1 MGLTTEPD
9 LKGAG
14 VCPQRLGRIA
24 PWMDRLVADGRLA
37 GLSVT
42 MQRRGRTVFAR
53 ACGQAD
59 LSRGTPFTLDTV
71 ARIYSMTKPLTSV
84 AVMQLYEQGL
94 FQLDDPV
101 SRFLPEFA
109 EMRVA
114 VGGNRAKL
122 ETEPAKRPITVRD
135 LLTHTAGLTYGFME
149 ATLVDAVYREKGID
163 FLARE
168 GTLAE
173 MTARAASA
181 PLLAQPGTAWNYSVA
196 TDVLGHFVAV
206 VSGRPFADY
215 LRDEVIAPLGMV
227 DTDFHVHPEWRDRFC
242 ACYAYDRARVL
253 HPFDGAVETSFG
265 APPAIPSGGGGLV
278 STASDYH
285 RFCRMILNGGEI
297 DGRRLLG
304 RKTVALMTANH
315 LPGDLASIGTPR
327 FAETSYAGIGF
338 GLGFSV
344 MLDPAKAQ
352 IVGTPGEV
360 AWGGMASTAFWID
373 PAEEL
378 AVVLMTQLV
387 PSSALPIR
395 KELRVLIYA
404 ALVD

>member
-1 MGLTTEPD
+1 MSALTDTDP
-9 LKGAG
+9 KGAG
-14 VCPQRLGRIA
+14 FSPGRLDRIV

-42 MQRRGRTVFAR
+42 VARRGRVAFSR

-59 LSRGTPFTLDTV
+59 LARNTPFTLDTV

-101 SRFLPEFA
+101 ARVLPDFT

-122 ETEPAKRPITVRD
+122 ETEPARRPITVRD

-149 ATLVDAVYREKGID
+149 ATLVDAQYRAHGID

-173 MTARAASA
+173 MTARVATM
-181 PLLAQPGTAWNYSVA
+181 PLLAQPGSAWNYSVA
-196 TDVLGHFVAV
+196 TDVLGQYVAAL
-206 VSGRPFADY
+206 SGRPFADY
-215 LRDEVIAPLGMV
+215 LREEVIGPLGMV
-227 DTDFHVHPEWRDRFC
+227 DTDFHVRPELMPRFC
-242 ACYAYDRARVL
+242 ASYAYDSERRL
-253 HPFDGAVETSFG
+253 RLFDDSVETAF
-265 APPAIPSGGGGLV
+265 AQPPAIASGGGGLV
-278 STASDYH
+278 STAADYH
-285 RFCRMILNGGEI
+285 RFCRMILARGTI
-297 DGRRLLG
+297 DGQQLLG
-304 RKTVALMTANH
+304 RKTVDLMLANH
-315 LPGDLASIGTPR
+315 LSGDLAAMGTPR
-327 FAETSYAGIGF
+327 FAETSYTGIGF

-344 MLDPAKAQ
+344 MLDPARAQ

-373 PAEEL
+373 PAEDL
-378 AVVLMTQLV
+378 SVVLMTQLV

-395 KELRVLIYA
+395 RELRVLTYA
-404 ALVD
+404 ALND

>member
-1 MGLTTEPD
+1 MTALTETDPEA
-9 LKGAG
+9 AG
-14 VCPQRLGRIA
+14 FDPAALARIA

-42 MQRRGRTVFAR
+42 VARRGRIAFAR

-59 LSRGTPFTLDTV
+59 LARGTPFTLDTV

-101 SRFLPEFA
+101 ARVLPEFA
-109 EMRVA
+109 QMRVA
-114 VGGNRAKL
+114 VGGNRAKI
-122 ETEPAKRPITVRD
+122 ETEPARRPITVRD

-149 ATLVDAVYREKGID
+149 ATLVDAQYREHKID

-173 MTARAASA
+173 MTARVARL

-196 TDVLGHFVAV
+196 TDVLGQYVAAL
-206 VSGRPFADY
+206 SGQPFADY
-215 LRDEVIAPLGMV
+215 LRDHVIGPLGMV
-227 DTDFHVHPEWRDRFC
+227 DTDFHVPPERMPRFC
-242 ACYAYDRARVL
+242 SAYVYDRARRL
-253 HPFDGAVETSFG
+253 NLFDDSVETAF
-265 APPAIPSGGGGLV
+265 AQPPSIASGGGGLV
-278 STASDYH
+278 STAADYH
-285 RFCRMILNGGEI
+285 RFCRMILDRGSL
-297 DGRRLLG
+297 DGARLLG
-304 RKTVALMTANH
+304 RKTVDLMLANH
-315 LPGDLASIGTPR
+315 LPGDLAAMGTPR
-327 FAETSYAGIGF
+327 FAETSYTGIGF

-344 MLDPAKAQ
+344 MLDPAQAQ
-352 IVGTPGEV
+352 ILGTRGEV

-373 PAEEL
+373 PAEDL
-378 AVVLMTQLV
+378 SVVLMTQLV

-395 KELRVLIYA
+395 RELRVLTYA
-404 ALVD
+404 ALET

>member
-1 MGLTTEPD
+1 MGVATDTD
-9 LKGAG
+9 LREAG
-14 VCPQRLGRIA
+14 VCPQRLARIA

-37 GLSVT
+37 GLSVS
-42 MQRRGRTVFAR
+42 MQRRGKTVFAR

-59 LSRGTPFTLDTV
+59 LARGTPFTLETV
-71 ARIYSMTKPLTSV
+71 TRIYSMTKPLTSV

-101 SRFLPEFA
+101 SRFLPEFK

-114 VGGNRAKL
+114 VGGNRAKI

-173 MTARAASA
+173 MSAQTASA
-181 PLLAQPGTAWNYSVA
+181 PLLAQPGAAWNYSVA

-215 LRDEVIAPLGMV
+215 LREEVIGPLGMV
-227 DTDFHVHPEWRDRFC
+227 DTDFHVHPEWMDRFC
-242 ACYAYDRARVL
+242 ACYAYDRERKL
-253 HPFDGAVETSFG
+253 RPFDGSVETSFSQ
-265 APPAIPSGGGGLV
+265 PPAIPSGGGGLV
-278 STASDYH
+278 STAADYH
-285 RFCRMILNGGEI
+285 RFCRMILNGGEL

-315 LPGDLASIGTPR
+315 LPGDLAAMGTPR

-373 PAEEL
+373 PKEDL
-378 AVVLMTQLV
+378 AVVLMTQLI

-395 KELRVLIYA
+395 KELRVLTYA

>member
-1 MGLTTEPD
+1 MNALTETDP
-9 LKGAG
+9 KAAG
-14 VCPQRLGRIA
+14 FDPAALGRIE
-24 PWMDRLVADGRLA
+24 PWMDALVADGRLA

-42 MQRRGRTVFAR
+42 VARRGRIAFAR

-59 LSRGTPFTLDTV
+59 LARGTPFTLDTV

-101 SRFLPEFA
+101 ARVLPEFA

-122 ETEPAKRPITVRD
+122 ETEPARRPITVRD

-149 ATLVDAVYREKGID
+149 ATLVDAQYREHKID

-173 MTARAASA
+173 MTARVARL

-196 TDVLGHFVAV
+196 TDVLGQYVAAL
-206 VSGRPFADY
+206 SGRPFADY
-215 LRDEVIAPLGMV
+215 LRDHVIGPLGMV
-227 DTDFHVHPEWRDRFC
+227 DTDFHVAPERMPRFC
-242 ACYAYDRARVL
+242 AAYVYDRVRRL
-253 HPFDGAVETSFG
+253 NLFDDSVETAF
-265 APPAIPSGGGGLV
+265 AQPPSIASGGGGLV
-278 STASDYH
+278 STAADYH
-285 RFCRMILNGGEI
+285 RFCRMILDRGSL
-297 DGRRLLG
+297 DGTRLLG
-304 RKTVALMTANH
+304 RKTVDLMLDNH
-315 LPGDLASIGTPR
+315 LPGDLAAMGTPR
-327 FAETSYAGIGF
+327 FAETSYTGIGF

-344 MLDPAKAQ
+344 MLDPARAQ
-352 IVGTPGEV
+352 ILGTRGEV

-373 PAEEL
+373 PAEDL
-378 AVVLMTQLV
+378 SVVLMTQLV

-395 KELRVLIYA
+395 RELRVLTYA
-404 ALVD
+404 ALEA

>member
-1 MGLTTEPD
+1 MGMTTDADPRE
-9 LKGAG
+9 AG
-14 VCPQRLGRIA
+14 LCPQRLSRIE
-24 PWMDRLVADGRLA
+24 PWMDRLVAEGRLA
-37 GLSVT
+37 GLSVSI
-42 MQRRGRTVFAR
+42 QRRGKAVFAR

-59 LSRGTPFTLDTV
+59 LARGTPFTLDTV
-71 ARIYSMTKPLTSV
+71 TRIYSMTKPLTSV

-114 VGGNRAKL
+114 TGGNRAKI
-122 ETEPAKRPITVRD
+122 ETEPARRAITVRD

-149 ATLVDAVYREKGID
+149 ATLVDAVYRERGID

-173 MTARAASA
+173 MTSRTASA

-215 LRDEVIAPLGMV
+215 LREEVIAPLGMV
-227 DTDFHVHPEWRDRFC
+227 DTDFFVRPDLMDRFC
-242 ACYAYDRARVL
+242 ACYAYDRERNL
-253 HPFDGAVETSFG
+253 RPFDGSVETSY
-265 APPAIPSGGGGLV
+265 AQPPAIASGGGGLV
-278 STASDYH
+278 STAADYH

-315 LPGDLASIGTPR
+315 LPGDLAAMGTPR

-373 PAEEL
+373 PAEDL

-395 KELRVLIYA
+395 KELRVLTYA

>member
-1 MGLTTEPD
+1 MGITTETDPLD
-9 LKGAG
+9 VG
-14 VCPQRLGRIA
+14 VCPDRLARIA
-24 PWMDRLVADGRLA
+24 PWMDRLVAEGRLA
-37 GLSVT
+37 GLSVS
-42 MQRRGRTVFAR
+42 MQRRGRTVYAR

-59 LSRGTPFTLDTV
+59 LARGTPFTLDTV

-101 SRFLPEFA
+101 SRFMPEFRD
-109 EMRVA
+109 MRVA
-114 VGGNRAKL
+114 VGGNRAKI
-122 ETEPAKRPITVRD
+122 ETEPARRDITVRD

-163 FLARE
+163 FLAKE

-181 PLLAQPGTAWNYSVA
+181 PLLAQPGAAWNYSVA

-206 VSGRPFADY
+206 VSGRPFAEY
-215 LRDEVIAPLGMV
+215 LHDEVIAPLGM
-227 DTDFHVHPEWRDRFC
+227 TETGFHVRPDQMDRFC
-242 ACYAYDRARVL
+242 ACYAYDRERKL
-253 HPFDGAVETSFG
+253 RPFDGSVESSF
-265 APPAIPSGGGGLV
+265 AQAPAIPSGGGGLV
-278 STASDYH
+278 STAANYH

-315 LPGDLASIGTPR
+315 LPGDLAAMGTPR

-373 PAEEL
+373 PVEEL

-395 KELRVLIYA
+395 KELRVLTYA

>member
-1 MGLTTEPD
+1 MGVATDTD
-9 LKGAG
+9 LREAG
-14 VCPQRLGRIA
+14 VCPQRLARIA

-37 GLSVT
+37 GLSVS
-42 MQRRGRTVFAR
+42 MQRRGKTVFAR

-59 LSRGTPFTLDTV
+59 LARGTPFTLETV
-71 ARIYSMTKPLTSV
+71 TRIYSMSKPLTSV
-84 AVMQLYEQGL
+84 AVMQLYEQGH

-101 SRFLPEFA
+101 SRFLPEFK

-114 VGGNRAKL
+114 VGGNRAKI

-173 MTARAASA
+173 MSARTASA
-181 PLLAQPGTAWNYSVA
+181 PLLAQPGAAWNYSVA

-227 DTDFHVHPEWRDRFC
+227 DTDFHVHPEWIDRFC
-242 ACYAYDRARVL
+242 ACYAYDRERKL
-253 HPFDGAVETSFG
+253 RPFDGSVETSFSQ
-265 APPAIPSGGGGLV
+265 PPAIPSGGGGLV
-278 STASDYH
+278 STAADYH
-285 RFCRMILNGGEI
+285 RFCRMILNGGEL

-304 RKTVALMTANH
+304 LKTVALMTANH
-315 LPGDLASIGTPR
+315 LPGDLAAMGTPR

-373 PAEEL
+373 PKEDL
-378 AVVLMTQLV
+378 AVVLMTQLI

-395 KELRVLIYA
+395 KELRVLTYA

>member
-1 MGLTTEPD
+1 MSARPETDP
-9 LKGAG
+9 KAAG
-14 VCPQRLGRIA
+14 FDPSSLARIE
-24 PWMDRLVADGRLA
+24 PWMDRLVAEGRLA

-42 MQRRGRTVFAR
+42 VARRGQLAFAR

-59 LSRGTPFTLDTV
+59 LVRGTPFTLDTV
-71 ARIYSMTKPLTSV
+71 TRIYSMTKPLTSV

-94 FQLDDPV
+94 FQLDDPIARV
-101 SRFLPEFA
+101 LPEFS

-114 VGGNRAKL
+114 VGGNRAKI
-122 ETEPAKRPITVRD
+122 ETEPARRPITVRD

-149 ATLVDAVYREKGID
+149 ATLVDAQYREHGID

-173 MTARAASA
+173 MTARVAKL
-181 PLLAQPGTAWNYSVA
+181 PLLAQPGSAWNYSVA
-196 TDVLGHFVAV
+196 TDVLGQYVAV

-215 LRDEVIAPLGMV
+215 LREFVIKPLGMV
-227 DTDFHVHPEWRDRFC
+227 DTDFHVSPALMPRFC
-242 ACYAYDRARVL
+242 ATYAYDRERRL
-253 HPFDGAVETSFG
+253 RLFDDSVETAF
-265 APPAIPSGGGGLV
+265 AHPPAIASGGGGLV
-278 STASDYH
+278 STSADYQ
-285 RFCRMILNGGEI
+285 RFCRMILNRGTL
-297 DGRRLLG
+297 DGQRLLG
-304 RKTVALMTANH
+304 RKSVALMLANH
-315 LPGDLASIGTPR
+315 LSGDLAAMGTPR
-327 FAETSYAGIGF
+327 FAETSYTGIGF

-373 PAEEL
+373 PKEDL
-378 AVVLMTQLV
+378 AVVLMTQLI

-395 KELRVLIYA
+395 KELRVLTYA